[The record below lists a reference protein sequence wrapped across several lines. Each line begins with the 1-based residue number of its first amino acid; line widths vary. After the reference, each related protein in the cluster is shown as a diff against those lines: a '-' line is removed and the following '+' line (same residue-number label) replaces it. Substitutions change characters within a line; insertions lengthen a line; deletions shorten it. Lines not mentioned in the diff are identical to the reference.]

1 MDNRTI
7 DKQNL
12 NCGLML
18 YCSNVQRMAT
28 MAFMF
33 ENLEVYKKAIALT
46 DDLSALTE
54 SFPKGNYYLSDQL
67 NRALLSIATNI
78 AEGNGK
84 YHKADRVN
92 FFRIARGSAFEC
104 VPILELCKRKK
115 LLKEEDAVAYKNRL
129 DEICKML
136 SGLMNY

>member
-1 MDNRTI
+1 MPF
-7 DKQNL
+7 L
-12 NCGLML
+12 
-18 YCSNVQRMAT
+18 
-28 MAFMF
+28 F
-33 ENLEVYKKAIALT
+33 ENLDVYKKAIAIA
-46 DDLSALTE
+46 DELSSLTE

-67 NRALLSIATNI
+67 NRASLSIATNI

-115 LLKEEDAVAYKNRL
+115 LTKEEDAKAF
-129 DEICKML
+129 
-136 SGLMNY
+136 